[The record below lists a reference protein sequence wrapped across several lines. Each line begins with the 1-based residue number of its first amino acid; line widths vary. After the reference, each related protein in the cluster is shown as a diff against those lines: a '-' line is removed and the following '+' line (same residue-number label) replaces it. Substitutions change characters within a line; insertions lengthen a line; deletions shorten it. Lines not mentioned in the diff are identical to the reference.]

1 MNKKELGIYIHVPF
15 CKSKCYYCDFVSF
28 PNKINAV
35 NAYINALKK
44 DMEQFDV
51 SNYNVTTIYIGG
63 GTPSY
68 IDEENIKQIFE
79 ILNKKLENNDTR
91 IQDMEITIE
100 INPGTATIEK
110 LKTYK
115 NLGINR
121 ISIGLQSTQDR
132 LLKEIGRIHTYQE
145 FLSTYKMARK
155 VGFNNINVDLMIGLP
170 TQNIEDIK
178 QSLEEVVKLQPEHI
192 SVYSLIVEEGTV
204 IEKRLNNEEIELPQ
218 EYVERRMYWYVK
230 NYLELQGYLQYE
242 ISNFAKK
249 GYSSKH
255 NLNCWRQKEY
265 IGFEVATHSYIED
278 TRFGN
283 IDNLEE
289 YIKNIE
295 ENHLEKN
302 RIIEE
307 KQTKEDKEKEFMML
321 GFRKTEGI
329 SISEFKEKFIDNPL
343 FVYHKELEKLVRQ
356 KLIEIDL
363 DNIRL
368 TSKGLDF
375 ANLVFEEFI

>member
-1 MNKKELGIYIHVPF
+1 
-15 CKSKCYYCDFVSF
+15 
-28 PNKINAV
+28 
-35 NAYINALKK
+35 
-44 DMEQFDV
+44 
-51 SNYNVTTIYIGG
+51 
-63 GTPSY
+63 
-68 IDEENIKQIFE
+68 
-79 ILNKKLENNDTR
+79 
-91 IQDMEITIE
+91 
-100 INPGTATIEK
+100 
-110 LKTYK
+110 
-115 NLGINR
+115 
-121 ISIGLQSTQDR
+121 
-132 LLKEIGRIHTYQE
+132 
-145 FLSTYKMARK
+145 MARK

-255 NLNCWRQKEY
+255 NLNCQRQKEY
-265 IGFEVATHSYIED
+265 IGFGVAAHSYIED

>member
-35 NAYINALKK
+35 NVYINALKK
-44 DMEQFDV
+44 EMEQFDV

-115 NLGINR
+115 KLGINR
-121 ISIGLQSTQDR
+121 ISMGLQSTQDR

-218 EYVERRMYWYVK
+218 EDVERRMYWYVK

-265 IGFEVATHSYIED
+265 IGFGVAAHSYIED

-307 KQTKEDKEKEFMML
+307 KQTKEDREKEFMML

>member
-265 IGFEVATHSYIED
+265 IGFGVAAHSYIED

-356 KLIEIDL
+356 KLIQIDL

>member
-242 ISNFAKK
+242 ISNFTKK
-249 GYSSKH
+249 GYGSKH

-265 IGFEVATHSYIED
+265 IGFGVAAHSYIED

>member
-35 NAYINALKK
+35 KAYINALKK
-44 DMEQFDV
+44 EIKQFDV

-115 NLGINR
+115 KLGINR
-121 ISIGLQSTQDR
+121 ISMGLQSTQDR

-218 EYVERRMYWYVK
+218 EDVERRMYWYVK

-249 GYSSKH
+249 GYTSKH

-265 IGFEVATHSYIED
+265 IGFGVAAHSYIED

-307 KQTKEDKEKEFMML
+307 KQTKEDREKEFMML

>member
-28 PNKINAV
+28 PNKINTV

-44 DMEQFDV
+44 EMEQFDV

-79 ILNKKLENNDTR
+79 ILNKKSENNDTR

-218 EYVERRMYWYVK
+218 EEVERRMYWYVK

-265 IGFEVATHSYIED
+265 IGFGVAAHSYIED

-295 ENHLEKN
+295 KNHLEKN

>member
-28 PNKINAV
+28 SNKINAV

-265 IGFEVATHSYIED
+265 IGFGVAAHSYIED

>member
-35 NAYINALKK
+35 KAYINALKK
-44 DMEQFDV
+44 EMEQFDV

-68 IDEENIKQIFE
+68 IDAENIKQIFE

-115 NLGINR
+115 KLGINR
-121 ISIGLQSTQDR
+121 ISMGLQSTQDR

-218 EYVERRMYWYVK
+218 EDVERRMYWYVK

-242 ISNFAKK
+242 ISNFTKK
-249 GYSSKH
+249 GYGSKH

-265 IGFEVATHSYIED
+265 IGFGVAAHSYIED

>member
-115 NLGINR
+115 KLGINR
-121 ISIGLQSTQDR
+121 ISMGLQSTQDR

-218 EYVERRMYWYVK
+218 EDVERRMYWYVK

-265 IGFEVATHSYIED
+265 IGFGVAAHSYIED

>member
-35 NAYINALKK
+35 KAYINALKK
-44 DMEQFDV
+44 EMEQFDV

-68 IDEENIKQIFE
+68 IDAENIKQIFE

-265 IGFEVATHSYIED
+265 IGFGVAAHSYIED

>member
-265 IGFEVATHSYIED
+265 IGFGVAAHSYIED

>member
-35 NAYINALKK
+35 KAYINALKK
-44 DMEQFDV
+44 EIKQFDV

-115 NLGINR
+115 KLGINR
-121 ISIGLQSTQDR
+121 ISMGLQSTQDR

-218 EYVERRMYWYVK
+218 EDVERRMYWYVK

-265 IGFEVATHSYIED
+265 IGFGVAAHSYIED

-307 KQTKEDKEKEFMML
+307 KQTKEDREKEFMML